1 MRNQKQFHASVN
13 YLTLQRAEWLQCSFD
28 RGIGIM
34 RTLSTFWLN
43 KGLAVIAM
51 ALLISLA
58 LTQFARYGST
68 VANHAAA
75 TDAMA
80 RGGQFEKALLW

>member
-1 MRNQKQFHASVN
+1 MRIT
-13 YLTLQRAEWLQCSFD
+13 Y
-28 RGIGIM
+28 
-34 RTLSTFWLN
+34 WLN